1 MPARL
6 KRYAGI
12 GLRCCAMFTILT
24 GQIACVSVQMAP
36 LTKQTYP
43 PKPSSEPVEI
53 LETDPSQSYIKL
65 AQITATSESAEEET
79 LRDRILSRARQIG
92 ADAVVLGKAD
102 YTRSLGPSPLF
113 ESTLSP
119 AGTNY
124 SPYWG
129 GWWNPFYLDPWSFEQ
144 ASADQA
150 RWTLYLSGLAIRYVQ
165 QAPSTSRP
173 RAD

>member
-1 MPARL
+1 MPARV
-6 KRYAGI
+6 KRYAGMGI
-12 GLRCCAMFTILT
+12 RGCAMFALLA
-24 GQIACVSVQMAP
+24 GQVACVSIQMAL

-43 PKPSSEPVEI
+43 PTPASEPIEV
-53 LETDPSQSYIKL
+53 LETDPNRAYIRL

-79 LRDRILSRARQIG
+79 LRDRILARARQLG

-119 AGTNY
+119 AGVSS

-129 GWWNPFYLDPWSFEQ
+129 GWWNPFYLDAWSFEQ

-150 RWTLYLSGLAIRYVQ
+150 RWTLYLSGLAIRYVR
-165 QAPSTSRP
+165 QAPSTSQP

>member
-1 MPARL
+1 MPAGL
-6 KRYAGI
+6 KRYAAI
-12 GLRCCAMFTILT
+12 GFRYCAVFTLLA
-24 GQIACVSVQMAP
+24 GQCACVSVQMAL

-43 PKPSSEPVEI
+43 PTPALDPVEA
-53 LETDPSQSYIKL
+53 LETDPNQSYISL
-65 AQITATSESAEEET
+65 AQITATSESADEET

-119 AGTNY
+119 AGTTY

-144 ASADQA
+144 ASADQG

-165 QAPSTSRP
+165 PAPSTK
-173 RAD
+173 

>member
-1 MPARL
+1 MPACV

-12 GLRCCAMFTILT
+12 GLRCGAMFIILT
-24 GQIACVSVQMAP
+24 GQVACVSIQMAP

-43 PKPSSEPVEI
+43 PTPDSEPI
-53 LETDPSQSYIKL
+53 AALETDPNQAYLRL

-113 ESTLSP
+113 VSTLSP
-119 AGTNY
+119 AGTSS

-144 ASADQA
+144 GSADQA
-150 RWTLYLSGLAIRYVQ
+150 RWTLYLSGLAIRYVR
-165 QAPSTSRP
+165 QAPATSQP